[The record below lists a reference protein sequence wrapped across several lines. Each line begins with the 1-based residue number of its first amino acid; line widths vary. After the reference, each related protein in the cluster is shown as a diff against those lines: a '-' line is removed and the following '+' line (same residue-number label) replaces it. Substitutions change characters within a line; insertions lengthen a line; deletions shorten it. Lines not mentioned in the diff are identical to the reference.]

1 MVKFFMVV
9 NFVFFAGVLG
19 KHAFFSL
26 LVFKIKL
33 MHSRIVMISDELPD
47 RLMWVRSQ

>member
-9 NFVFFAGVLG
+9 NFGFFAGVLG
-19 KHAFFSL
+19 KCAFLLL
-26 LVFKIKL
+26 LVVKIKF
-33 MHSRIVMISDELPD
+33 MHSRIMMISDELHD